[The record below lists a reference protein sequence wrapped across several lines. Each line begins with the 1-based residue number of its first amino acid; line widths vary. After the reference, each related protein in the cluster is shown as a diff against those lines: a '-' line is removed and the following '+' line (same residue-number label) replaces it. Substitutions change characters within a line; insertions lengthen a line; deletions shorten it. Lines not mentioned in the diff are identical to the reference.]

1 MNFDSSLD
9 EIEKIIPSPKINK
22 NTKDLFSEEEENKS
36 NFDLDNNNLDSFSDI
51 SQINNEEEE
60 NSMNLNNQNKNSKL
74 PSTNENTENSKKT
87 KNPQFPEEIIKSSN
101 EFNFLNS
108 QSNRINNNEKK
119 YRILFDK
126 NKKLNINSLREEYNK
141 IKKDFKDINDYKPNN
156 YNKRYINIFNDNTQ
170 KMSSNLFLDLEKKR
184 RQNRNITLYT
194 NNDFEEVNYK
204 FNFKTNHNSKQKEI
218 SDKGNFKNKLF
229 QEKKNIWENKYKKFK
244 NLNNINFNYSKLQTN
259 NITKEHKKK
268 KFYIYE
274 EYKSNTSNNKF
285 QFSNT
290 KSAIIEYDKNN
301 NKKNLFNKYD
311 KFHKDLI
318 QKEKDNSK
326 INPIISFNKV
336 TESNKIDKLDNDFNA
351 IYNMVESKIRQ
362 NKIDIKINE
371 ANHRYYNGNNKF
383 NKLIPKL
390 LSISQNEPM
399 SNYLY
404 NYSNRNNMFNN
415 NFKSLYKSNLNTQIN
430 QEVMKPYIK
439 DNKPRFNNY
448 IISDFSIYQ
457 NN

>member
-51 SQINNEEEE
+51 SQINNEEED
-60 NSMNLNNQNKNSKL
+60 NSMNLKNQNKNSKL
-74 PSTNENTENSKKT
+74 PSTNENTENSKKI
-87 KNPQFPEEIIKSSN
+87 KNPQFPEEIIKSTN

-141 IKKDFKDINDYKPNN
+141 IKKELKETNIEYKPNN
-156 YNKRYINIFNDNTQ
+156 YNKRYINIFNDNKQ
-170 KMSSNLFLDLEKKR
+170 KMGSNLFLNLDNKKQK
-184 RQNRNITLYT
+184 QNRNITLYT
-194 NNDFEEVNYK
+194 NNDLDEANFK
-204 FNFKTNHNSKQKEI
+204 FNVKTNHNSKQKETN
-218 SDKGNFKNKLF
+218 DKGIFKSQLF
-229 QEKKNIWENKYKKFK
+229 QEKNRNIWENKYKKFK
-244 NLNNINFNYSKLQTN
+244 YLNNINFNYSKIQTN
-259 NITKEHKKK
+259 NITKENKKK

-274 EYKSNTSNNKF
+274 EYKSNSSKNEF
-285 QFSNT
+285 QYN
-290 KSAIIEYDKNN
+290 KNN
-301 NKKNLFNKYD
+301 NNKNNLFNRYN
-311 KFHKDLI
+311 KFSKDLKSNE
-318 QKEKDNSK
+318 KESNE
-326 INPIISFNKV
+326 INPIKSFNKIS
-336 TESNKIDKLDNDFNA
+336 ESNKIEKLDNDFNA
-351 IYNMVESKIRQ
+351 IFNMVERKIRQ

-371 ANHRYYNGNNKF
+371 ANQRYYNKNNKF

-399 SNYLY
+399 NNYLY

-415 NFKSLYKSNLNTQIN
+415 NFKCLYRNNLYTQIN
-430 QEVMKPYIK
+430 QEVMRSYIK
-439 DNKPRFNNY
+439 DNKALFNNY
-448 IISDFSIYQ
+448 IISDFSINQ